1 MPAVKNASTLRALD
15 EARRGEREEVSE
27 HTVGSSGSEF
37 RGRRVVKK
45 RMVTKKGERKYGY
58 LAFIANAPPRLIDE
72 IFDDVPETYKKRWR
86 IWNGCKSIE
95 QIRPVTYSRN
105 HAIRTLMFYVA
116 VIACNMRY
124 AANADAR
131 ERAVLDGVPRRRAL
145 KIRMF
150 MSKFIGRLAGV
161 AAAGISMSALDAERY
176 LSGG

>member
-1 MPAVKNASTLRALD
+1 M
-15 EARRGEREEVSE
+15 
-27 HTVGSSGSEF
+27 
-37 RGRRVVKK
+37 
-45 RMVTKKGERKYGY
+45 
-58 LAFIANAPPRLIDE
+58 
-72 IFDDVPETYKKRWR
+72 WR
-86 IWNGCKSIE
+86 IENGCKSIE

-116 VIACNMRY
+116 VIARDMWY

-150 MSKFIGRLAGV
+150 LSKFVRMLAGV
-161 AAAGISMSALDAERY
+161 AAAVISMSAPDAERY

>member
-1 MPAVKNASTLRALD
+1 
-15 EARRGEREEVSE
+15 
-27 HTVGSSGSEF
+27 
-37 RGRRVVKK
+37 
-45 RMVTKKGERKYGY
+45 MVTKDGERKYEH
-58 LAFIANAPPRLIDE
+58 LAFITNVPPRLIDG

-86 IWNGCKSIE
+86 IENGYKSIE

-150 MSKFIGRLAGV
+150 LSKFIGRLASV
-161 AAAGISMSALDAERY
+161 AAAVISMSAPDAERY